1 MPETTAYVAFANK
14 LLDSGGVPM
23 SDRAHP
29 SSTDGAKES
38 DMDTL
43 IAGLVLFPVFVLLIA
58 ILALLLFQF
67 RKPQGSVG
75 DLSTAL
81 QNLTQSIQQGQ
92 TQIATLAEKLSHLEP
107 VTQTVSTVQV
117 ELRGLAERVA
127 GVERNQITANQGISN
142 LATGLAQTE
151 ATITSKVGTVQQQSV
166 ESLHRVGT
174 SLAGELA
181 KIQQELTALQ
191 TSTKARHEIEQL
203 TAESIRRLEAVIAGT
218 QSKGSAGEN
227 ILESIFAKL
236 PIEWQVRNFSVGG
249 KPVEFGLRLPNN
261 LILPIDSK
269 WAATD
274 LLEQFIATSNP
285 DEQQRLKHEIEKA
298 VIHKA
303 KEVKKYIDPSVTMT
317 FGVAVVPDAIY
328 DLSSGV
334 QTEVFQLNVVLVS
347 YSMFVPYL
355 LLVFQT
361 VLKTNQSIDLQ
372 KLDAYIQTVQG
383 SIKALQEE
391 LDGRFS
397 RAITMLNNSR
407 DDMRAHMSKAGS
419 SLTSLQISTTAIASA
434 PELPE
439 PANA

>member
-1 MPETTAYVAFANK
+1 
-14 LLDSGGVPM
+14 
-23 SDRAHP
+23 
-29 SSTDGAKES
+29 
-38 DMDTL
+38 MDTL
-43 IAGLVLFPVFVLLIA
+43 LIGLVLFLVFVVLIA
-58 ILALLLFQF
+58 VLAVLFFQF
-67 RKPQGSVG
+67 RKLQGSVG
-75 DLSTAL
+75 DFSAAL

-92 TQIATLAEKLSHLEP
+92 TQMAAFAEKLSHLEP

-117 ELRGLAERVA
+117 ELRGLAERVTA
-127 GVERNQITANQGISN
+127 VERNQITANQGISN

-151 ATITSKVGTVQQQSV
+151 ATITSKVGTAQQQSV
-166 ESLHRVGT
+166 ESLYRVSTG
-174 SLAGELA
+174 LAGELA

-191 TSTKARHEIEQL
+191 ASTKARYDIEQL
-203 TAESIRRLEAVIAGT
+203 TVDSIRRLEAVIAGT

-274 LLEQFIATSNP
+274 LLEQFVATSNP
-285 DEQQRLKHEIEKA
+285 DEQQRLKREIEKA

-328 DLSSGV
+328 DLCSGI

-347 YSMFVPYL
+347 YSMFLPYL
-355 LLVFQT
+355 LLVFHT

-372 KLDAYIQTVQG
+372 KLDAYIQTAQS

-397 RAITMLNNSR
+397 KAITMLNNSR
-407 DDMRAHMSKAGS
+407 DDMRAHMSKASS
-419 SLTSLQISTTAIASA
+419 SLTSLQISTATPAATPA
-434 PELPE
+434 LPE
-439 PANA
+439 SADF